1 MLDVVIIGCGIVGA
15 STAYELSR
23 YELSVAVLERGN
35 DVAQGTT
42 KANSAIIHAGYDP
55 QPGTLMAKLNA
66 EGSLRAKELCQKLD
80 VPYKQ
85 CGSLV
90 IAFSEEEMDSI
101 NTLYERG
108 LKNGVPGIAILDAGQ
123 ARKIEPAL
131 NQSVVG
137 ALHAPT
143 AAIISPWEFALALAE
158 TAVRN
163 GVELHLSTCVDGI
176 TKINGGYRV
185 HTNRGIFE
193 SKYVVNAAGVHADT
207 VHNMAARPSYKI
219 IPDRGEYFLL
229 DKSEGNRVSHIIFQC
244 PTKIG
249 KGTLVAPTVHGNLIV
264 GPNNELIDDA
274 DDVAT
279 TAQGLAHVAQMA
291 CKSVPSINLR
301 ESIRNFSGV
310 RAASDRDDFIIE
322 EAADAPGFIDL
333 AGIKSPGL
341 SAAPAIAVMAV
352 DLLRGCGLE
361 LSEKEEFVDTRKI
374 VRFQELSTDE
384 KMKLIREKPAYGR
397 VICRCVTI
405 TEGEILDA
413 IHSPIPPCSLD
424 GVKRR
429 CNAGMGRCQGGFCGP
444 RVLELLS
451 RELNIPPM
459 QVLQDD
465 AGTNILTGET
475 KGGAADV

>member
-1 MLDVVIIGCGIVGA
+1 MLDVAIIGCGIVGA
-15 STAYELSR
+15 ATAYELSG
-23 YELSVAVLERGN
+23 YELSVVVLEREN
-35 DVAQGTT
+35 DVAQGTS

-55 QPGTLMAKLNA
+55 EPGTVMAKLNVK
-66 EGSLRAKELCQKLD
+66 GSLRTKELCQKLD

-90 IAFSEEEMDSI
+90 IAFSEGEMDSI
-101 NTLYERG
+101 STLYERG
-108 LKNGVPGIAILDAGQ
+108 LQNGVPDIAILDVEKVRQ
-123 ARKIEPAL
+123 MEPAL

-137 ALHAPT
+137 ALHSPT
-143 AAIISPWEFALALAE
+143 AAIVSPWEFTLALAE

-163 GVELHLSTCVDGI
+163 GVELRLSTCVNGI
-176 TKINGGYRV
+176 SKIDGGYRI
-185 HTNRGIFE
+185 HTTGGDFE
-193 SKYVVNAAGVHADT
+193 ARYVINAAGVHTDT
-207 VHNMAARPSYKI
+207 IHNMVAKPTFKI
-219 IPDRGEYFLL
+219 IPNRGEYYLL
-229 DKSEGNRVSHIIFQC
+229 DKNEGSRVSKIIFQC
-244 PTKIG
+244 PTKVG

-274 DDVAT
+274 EDVAT
-279 TAQGLAHVAQMA
+279 TAQGLAHIAQMA
-291 CKSVPSINLR
+291 RKSVPSVNLR

-310 RAASDRDDFIIE
+310 RAACDQDDFIIE
-322 EAADAPGFIDL
+322 EAEGAPGFIDL

-341 SAAPAIAVMAV
+341 SAAPAIADMAV

-361 LSEKEEFVDTRKI
+361 LKEKKRIIDTRRI
-374 VRFQELSTDE
+374 VRFKDLPTGE
-384 KMKLIREKPAYGR
+384 KMKLIRENPAYGR
-397 VICRCVTI
+397 VICRCVTV

-444 RVLELLS
+444 KVLELLS
-451 RELNIPPM
+451 RELGISPM
-459 QVLQDD
+459 QVLQDK

-475 KGGAADV
+475 KGGASDV

>member
-15 STAYELSR
+15 AVAYELSG
-23 YELSVAVLERGN
+23 YELSVALLEREN

-55 QPGTLMAKLNA
+55 EPGTLMAKLNV
-66 EGSLRAKELCQKLD
+66 EGSRLTKELCLKLD

-90 IAFSEEEMDSI
+90 VAFSESEMPSI
-101 NTLYERG
+101 CELYERG
-108 LKNGVPGIAILDAGQ
+108 VKNGVPDIAVIDAGQ
-123 ARKIEPAL
+123 VRKMEPAL

-137 ALHAPT
+137 ALHAPS

-158 TAVRN
+158 TSVRN
-163 GVELHLSTCVDGI
+163 GVELHLSACVEGI
-176 TKINGGYRV
+176 TKIGGGYRIQ
-185 HTNRGIFE
+185 TTKGDFE
-193 SKYVVNAAGVHADT
+193 AKHVINAAGAHADI
-207 VHNMAARPSYKI
+207 VHNMVAKPSYKI
-219 IPDRGEYFLL
+219 IPDRGEYYLL
-229 DKSEGNRVSHIIFQC
+229 DKNEGSRVSHIIFQC

-264 GPNNELIDDA
+264 GPNNEPIEDA

-279 TAQGLAHVAQMA
+279 TTQGLAHVAQMA
-291 CKSVPSINLR
+291 CKSVPSVNLR

-322 EAADAPGFIDL
+322 EAVGTPGFIDL

-352 DLLRGCGLE
+352 NLLHRCGLE
-361 LSEKEEFVDTRKI
+361 LSKKEEFIDTRKI
-374 VRFQELSTDE
+374 VRFKDLSTNE
-384 KMKLIREKPAYGR
+384 KIEVVKKNPSYGR

-444 RVLELLS
+444 KVLELLS
-451 RELNIPPM
+451 REMNVSPF
-459 QVLQDD
+459 QVLQDK